1 MAILTQGA
9 HLALFAQP
17 GPLSR
22 LALWLVDA
30 LRDKITAFKTPRGAG
45 GSGSTRE
52 RSLPFVVA
60 CLDERAGSF
69 LVVGVTAA
77 TEFGDV
83 RNK

>member
-1 MAILTQGA
+1 MAVLTQGA

-30 LRDKITAFKTPRGAG
+30 LRDKVKAFKGPRGK
-45 GSGSTRE
+45 E
-52 RSLPFVVA
+52 SLPFVVA

-69 LVVGVTAA
+69 LVVGVTGA